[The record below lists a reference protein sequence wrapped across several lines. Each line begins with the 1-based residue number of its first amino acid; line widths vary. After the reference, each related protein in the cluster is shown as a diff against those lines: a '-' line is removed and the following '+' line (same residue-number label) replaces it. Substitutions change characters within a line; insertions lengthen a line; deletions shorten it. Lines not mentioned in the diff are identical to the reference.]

1 MISFLFV
8 QQPPVPFEYSFAAG
22 RAPGNKP
29 DRYVIQRGDEHGVV
43 EVLVNFLQPFSTSN
57 EW

>member
-43 EVLVNFLQPFSTSN
+43 EVLDNSIRLFSS
-57 EW
+57 